1 MSFFGKIFS
10 KIFPSA
16 NAAEV
21 QAAPPAPA
29 PAGAPAVAAPPPSI
43 PLGDVPAIL
52 DAMPGAA
59 SLNWRTSIVD
69 LLKLL
74 GLDSSLAA
82 RKELANE
89 ILYSNGEL
97 FRVETKNN
105 LACTKAAWTPNTQ
118 GHQVFGMGFS
128 TDAAG
133 GTTDSLFIAGGAGPG
148 VGTTSQL
155 ARLDIGTFQPNN
167 RGTLTGWPEL
177 TGTGNAELWGF
188 FPQTGGT
195 GARIA
200 KLDKTNGAAL

>member
-21 QAAPPAPA
+21 KAAPPAPA

-59 SLNWRTSIVD
+59 NLNWRTSIVD

-89 ILYSNGEL
+89 ILYSNGEPGSAEWNIGL
-97 FRVETKNN
+97 HKQVMSRI
-105 LACTKAAWTPNTQ
+105 AAN
-118 GHQVFGMGFS
+118 
-128 TDAAG
+128 G
-133 GTTDSLFIAGGAGPG
+133 GTLP
-148 VGTTSQL
+148 
-155 ARLDIGTFQPNN
+155 
-167 RGTLTGWPEL
+167 PEL
-177 TGTGNAELWGF
+177 
-188 FPQTGGT
+188 
-195 GARIA
+195 R
-200 KLDKTNGAAL
+200 D